1 MKHGRV
7 LPLKLELSCGTAV
20 LGEDDVAPPRTAAL
34 TPQGAAPVDLTT
46 IDPDAGEANDSGLLF
61 RFSAP
66 GTWIYNLATD
76 GLPAN
81 ALVDATIALPDG
93 REVVGRF
100 ALK

>member
-1 MKHGRV
+1 MPIGPK
-7 LPLKLELSCGTAV
+7 
-20 LGEDDVAPPRTAAL
+20 PPRL
-34 TPQGAAPVDLTT
+34 SSTPPT

-93 REVVGRF
+93 RDVVGRF